1 MASRVGRRLS
11 KLLWVLLAL
20 AFLFEAWLWDH
31 LRPVVAAIVN
41 IIPWGRLKAQLA
53 RWVDRLPAWASVIVF
68 VIPLIVLLPLKFIE
82 VWFFVHKN
90 WVGVVV
96 TLILAKL
103 LGLGVTAFVFDAT
116 RAKLLQIGWF
126 RALYERVMVW
136 RVWAHE
142 LVDPIRQRARV
153 YLRYLRLHLRFLRSQ
168 RAGRLFRRL
177 VALRR
182 RKQHA

>member
-1 MASRVGRRLS
+1 MIRRL
-11 KLLWVLLAL
+11 LQPVWILLAVI
-20 AFLFEAWLWDH
+20 FLIEAWLWDH

-41 IIPWGRLKAQLA
+41 IIPWGRLKAQLV

-168 RAGRLFRRL
+168 RTGRLFRRL